1 MDSPFAK
8 FLREKPQQ
16 IIRILLFEDPLRSSP
31 LKIIGPVLY
40 LIAATNDNA

>member
-16 IIRILLFEDPLRSSP
+16 IIRILLSESLMRRAS

-40 LIAATNDNA
+40 LIAATNDND